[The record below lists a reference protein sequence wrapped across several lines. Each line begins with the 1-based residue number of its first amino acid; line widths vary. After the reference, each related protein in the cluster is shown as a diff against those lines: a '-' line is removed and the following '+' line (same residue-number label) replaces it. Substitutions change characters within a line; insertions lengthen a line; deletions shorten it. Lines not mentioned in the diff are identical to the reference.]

1 MGELRTARLTEECIR
16 QRLIDNYSEGYIDGK
31 KSTDKYYDSSAE
43 DDFKCAAV
51 LIPLIQHESNW
62 CLVYTRRTDQVENHK
77 GQVSFPGGACD
88 LNEIQAEDTALREA
102 WEEIGIKREEV
113 KILGKL
119 ADVETITNFRVTPVV
134 GIIPWPYHFKLSQ
147 QEVSR
152 VFKIPLDWLIQSSN
166 WVEQKFI
173 KKDIE
178 KEYSL
183 VTYLPYDGEIL
194 WGASARITHNFLKA
208 LDLI

>member
-1 MGELRTARLTEECIR
+1 MGELRTAKLTEEFIR
-16 QRLIDNYSEGYIDGK
+16 LRLLDNCSKGHVNEK
-31 KSTDKYYDSSAE
+31 KSAGYFNNSSAE
-43 DDFKCAAV
+43 DEFKCAAV
-51 LIPLIQHESNW
+51 LIPLIQHKSNW
-62 CLVYTRRTDQVENHK
+62 SLVFTRRTDQVGSHK
-77 GQVSFPGGACD
+77 GQVSFPGGACEF
-88 LNEIQAEDTALREA
+88 NEIQAEDTALREA
-102 WEEIGIKREEV
+102 WEEIGVKREEV

-134 GIIPWPYHFKLSQ
+134 GKIPWPYDFKLSK

-152 VFKIPLDWLIQSSN
+152 VFTIPLDWLIQSSN
-166 WVEQKFI
+166 WVEQIFI
-173 KKDIE
+173 RKDIE